1 MKGPSVM
8 PGYLDNPDANSKAFT
23 ADGYFRTGDQG
34 EIDELGHV
42 RLTGRLKELINKGGE
57 KISPNE
63 VDQIVLEH
71 EAIAEAVAF
80 AAPDELFG
88 EEVAVAVVLHS
99 GKDLGPSDL
108 KNWLRGRMS
117 DFKIPQ
123 HVYILDAIPKT
134 ATGKVQRTGLSILAA
149 PSGGPSTGKD
159 VNLQALWS
167 EVLGIEES
175 AISEEKSFFDLGG
188 NSVLAIRLATLA
200 KSKGWSVDTA
210 TVFRSPTI
218 NAMSE
223 KCTKRQQANDKKI
236 VSSTVDFEHLRTEA
250 AHACGVS
257 ANLVQDIAPSTPVQQ
272 RLALLNRDAG
282 QWVLSLAFSCE
293 NVDLAQLETIVET
306 IRSRHPILR
315 ARTVQIGS
323 ETYNA
328 VIEDQAVWETSSS
341 LSRYIAQMNGV
352 RVPYVSPQVRYA
364 FIDDVNERI
373 HFVITIT
380 HTAQD
385 VWTRKLLCEELQV
398 GLEGI

>member
-167 EVLGIEES
+167 EVLDIEES

-188 NSVLAIRLATLA
+188 NSVLAIRLSTLA
-200 KSKGWSVDTA
+200 KSKGWSLDTA
-210 TVFRSPTI
+210 TVFRSPTFK
-218 NAMSE
+218 AMSE

-257 ANLVQDIAPSTPVQQ
+257 ADLVQDIAPSAPVQQ

-282 QWVLSLAFSCE
+282 LWVLSLAFSCE
-293 NVDLAQLETIVET
+293 NVDLA
-306 IRSRHPILR
+306 
-315 ARTVQIGS
+315 
-323 ETYNA
+323 
-328 VIEDQAVWETSSS
+328 
-341 LSRYIAQMNGV
+341 
-352 RVPYVSPQVRYA
+352 
-364 FIDDVNERI
+364 
-373 HFVITIT
+373 
-380 HTAQD
+380 
-385 VWTRKLLCEELQV
+385 
-398 GLEGI
+398 